1 MPFYLGKGSR
11 IVFTS
16 STRPGT
22 VINLTADTWNL
33 EFKDEAIRIPNIK
46 ILRDANI
53 INNLDNKP
61 EWRDYGVP
69 SIALGNGTRDTKL
82 KIHGFHYFDPTVSVN
97 AGPRTPII
105 NEEGK
110 LEIFYTKGF
119 QHPVLDAKAVL
130 FKMDACVVTMASFDM
145 SVTGGLEY
153 DLEIENTSAELDYAP
168 HPKS

>member
-33 EFKDEAIRIPNIK
+33 EFKDEAYRIPNILP
-46 ILRDANI
+46 LREANI

-61 EWRDYGVP
+61 DWKNYGIP
-69 SIALGNGTRDTKL
+69 SYVLGNGTRDTKL
-82 KIHGFHYFDPTVSVN
+82 KIHGFHYFDPTVSIN

-130 FKMDACVVTMASFDM
+130 FKMDACIVTSVTFDM

-153 DLEIENTSAELDYAP
+153 DLEIENTSVELDYAP